1 MNRQEDFSPQTQA
14 RLGILVSGG
23 GRTALNLA
31 DACARGAIDARV
43 ALVIA
48 HREEIAAVER
58 CRAAG
63 LRVAVLPI
71 ARGAGDAPIQHH
83 GHDQLDDRIDH
94 ALTAA
99 RVDLVVLAG
108 YLRRFR
114 VGNLWAGR
122 ALNIHPGL
130 LPDFGG
136 HGMYGD
142 RVHRAVLAS
151 GARESGCTVHE
162 VDGEYDRGPVVLER
176 RCPVEASDTAEAL
189 AARVFA
195 LEKEAYPAAIA
206 AYLSQRKRLLREE
219 AQVPVA

>member
-1 MNRQEDFSPQTQA
+1 MTRSAQT
-14 RLGILVSGG
+14 RIGVLVSGG
-23 GRTALNLA
+23 GRTALNIA
-31 DACARGAIDARV
+31 EACERRTLDARV
-43 ALVIA
+43 AIVIA

-58 CRAAG
+58 CRGAG

-71 ARGAGDAPIQHH
+71 ARAAGDAPI
-83 GHDQLDDRIDH
+83 DDRIDRT
-94 ALTAA
+94 LKAA
-99 RVDLVVLAG
+99 DVDLVVLAG

-114 VGNLWAGR
+114 VGDRWAGR

-136 HGMYGD
+136 HGMYGE
-142 RVHRAVLAS
+142 RVHRAVLAA

-176 RCPVEASDTAEAL
+176 RCPVEAEDTADTL

-206 AYLSQRKRLLREE
+206 AYLSRRKSPLQPEGR
-219 AQVPVA
+219 VPVA